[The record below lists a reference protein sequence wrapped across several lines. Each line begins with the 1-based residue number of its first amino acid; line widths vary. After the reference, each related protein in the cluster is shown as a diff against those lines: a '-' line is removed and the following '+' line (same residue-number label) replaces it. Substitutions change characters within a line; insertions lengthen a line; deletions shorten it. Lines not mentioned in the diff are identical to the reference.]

1 MKRLIA
7 TVATAGLALAGIAV
21 AAATA
26 GAASTARTAATA
38 GAVTAAKTSGIAW
51 KPCPGDFGAKFGAQ
65 CGFLSVPLDYA
76 KPHGTQIKLAVSVV
90 WHKKTAKYQGIMLT
104 NPGGPGG
111 SGLVLSLLATP
122 GAFSQLGVPNHGGD
136 GYDWIG
142 FDPRG
147 VGSSVPALQCD
158 PNYNNPPRPDYVP
171 STAALK
177 SFWLNKAKGYAQACK
192 KNDTIGL
199 LNHDKTTDTVAD
211 MESIRKAFHQNKVNY
226 YGFSYGTYLGQV
238 YASLHPKQVRRMV
251 LDSNVDARGVWYQ
264 ANLDQDVAFDKGIN
278 LWFGWVAKYNK
289 VFGLGDTAKKVH
301 DAYYA
306 ELNKLRKSPIKGSPD
321 GGTTQLS
328 LGPDEFTDVFQQAAY
343 YRSTW
348 TPQGSTPGLGETL
361 VDIIKKGNAD
371 KFATLYS
378 GNLGAANDN
387 SFVGYNAVQC
397 TDVQWPTSWAKW
409 QKDNDAIYKAHPF
422 LTWSNAWFNAPCLFW
437 PAKAGTPVKINGA
450 KVAPA
455 LLIDETNDSATPYP
469 GSLYTRSLFPQSRL
483 LAEPGGGTHADSL
496 SGDACVDN
504 TIAAYLANGTLPAR
518 TGKAGY
524 GADKICAPI
533 PDPVPGAMGAKS
545 EAVPPEYEFPFRV
558 HF

>member
-7 TVATAGLALAGIAV
+7 TVATAGVVLAGVAV
-21 AAATA
+21 AATMAPTV
-26 GAASTARTAATA
+26 AATTASADATDSA
-38 GAVTAAKTSGIAW
+38 GKTSGIAW
-51 KPCPGDFGAKFGAQ
+51 KACPGAMGAKFGAQ

-76 KPHGTQIKLAVSVV
+76 KPKGTHIKLAVSVV
-90 WHKKTAKYQGIMLT
+90 RHKKTAKYQGIMLT

-122 GAFSQLGVPNHGGD
+122 GAFSELGVPNHGGD

-171 STAALK
+171 KYSPVSK
-177 SFWLNKAKGYAQACK
+177 WLTKAKAYTQACK
-192 KNDTIGL
+192 KNDSIGL

-211 MESIRKAFHQNKVNY
+211 MESIRKAFHQSQINY

-238 YASLHPKQVRRMV
+238 YATLHPKQVRRMV
-251 LDSNVDARGVWYQ
+251 LDSNVDPRKVWYQ

-301 DAYYA
+301 DAWYN
-306 ELNKLRKSPIKGSPD
+306 ELNQLRKAPLKGSPD
-321 GGTTQLS
+321 GGATQLL

-348 TPQGSTPGLGETL
+348 TPQGGTPGLGETL
-361 VDIIKKGNAD
+361 VDIIKKGSAD
-371 KFATLYS
+371 KFAMLYS
-378 GNLGAANDN
+378 ANLGAATDN

-397 TDVQWPTSWAKW
+397 TDVQWPKSWVKW
-409 QKDNDAIYKAHPF
+409 ERDNNAIYAAHPF

-437 PAKAGTPVKINGA
+437 PAKPGTPVKVNGA

-455 LLIDETNDSATPYP
+455 LLIDETNDAATPYP
-469 GSLYTRSLFPQSRL
+469 GSVYTRSIFPQSRL

-496 SGDACVDN
+496 SGDLCVDN
-504 TIAAYLANGTLPAR
+504 TIAAYLANGSLPAR
-518 TGKAGY
+518 TGKAGF
-524 GADKICAPI
+524 GADKVCAPI

-545 EAVPPEYEFPFRV
+545 AAEPPEYQFPFRV